1 MFVSVQQGGQGR
13 IAVPKRLSVPVI
25 HVNEGDVLRKME
37 VSSVS
42 VPRTTP
48 AKPVIK
54 VQICTFLGVF
64 HEIHFS
70 MHFFS
75 IMYHVRS
82 NTLMKPKSLKSP
94 VQIPYRRSFVS

>member
-13 IAVPKRLSVPVI
+13 IAVPKQLSVPVI
-25 HVNEGDVLRKME
+25 HVNEGNVLRKME

-64 HEIHFS
+64 HDIRTLFDAFS
-70 MHFFS
+70 FNYVPCA
-75 IMYHVRS
+75 I
-82 NTLMKPKSLKSP
+82 
-94 VQIPYRRSFVS
+94 